1 MVLSLHGLG
10 GTFCELCSECILVDL
25 EEAPFHSLRLS
36 LALPMG
42 WKATLSVPR
51 VVAALGGLNMLLVL
65 FVFSKPSNMTLEQT
79 AWLFLSQ
86 FNP

>member
-42 WKATLSVPR
+42 GKATLSVPR
-51 VVAALGGLNMLLVL
+51 VVAALGGLNMLLEKEKKKKTL
-65 FVFSKPSNMTLEQT
+65 YEFDMTTHVQIY
-79 AWLFLSQ
+79 
-86 FNP
+86 